1 MTMSR
6 NALLILSKLHS
17 RGRSSSCSCQYPVTG
32 NVNRCGGR
40 PTIQHCGVAVELA
53 VGDIPH
59 VLRSAKQH
67 SPVLA
72 SPYLPTLSILPSTTT
87 FTQPEASH
95 WRMVST
101 WSVCQL
107 SSPRSAILHHRVL
120 LLGVRQCH
128 FQEEDV
134 PHRQL
139 PSNLSKEKT
148 QCRCFMNLLP
158 SVILSPVMMPR
169 NQRRTLI
176 FFLREGDVIPEILSL
191 MLVPASPASL
201 SLTAHAQY
209 IYL

>member
-120 LLGVRQCH
+120 PLGVRQCH

-134 PHRQL
+134 QHRQL

-148 QCRCFMNLLP
+148 RRGRFMNFYP
-158 SVILSPVMMPR
+158 SD
-169 NQRRTLI
+169 TLACDDAKKPKKDLNL
-176 FFLREGDVIPEILSL
+176 FFSERVTLFRKYFPSC
-191 MLVPASPASL
+191 
-201 SLTAHAQY
+201 
-209 IYL
+209 